1 MTSAQRRAQ
10 LIEVGLALFAEKGIE
25 GTSVEEIAASAGV
38 SKPLIY
44 EHFGG
49 KEGLYAVVVDREM
62 RALLQLISES
72 LLTGSPRVKA
82 ENAALAFLT
91 YIETRSDGFRIL
103 VLNSPVG
110 GQSGSF
116 ATLLSEAASQV
127 EHIFVA
133 ELGARGFDPR
143 MAPMYAQMLVGMVAL
158 TGQWWLDARLLTR
171 EEVAA
176 HIVNL
181 AWNGLVGLESN
192 PKLSRNSAGK
202 NNER

>member
-72 LLTGSPRVKA
+72 LLQGSPRVKA

-91 YIETRSDGFRIL
+91 YIETRSDGFRD
-103 VLNSPVG
+103 
-110 GQSGSF
+110 GSDVR
-116 ATLLSEAASQV
+116 ANAC
-127 EHIFVA
+127 
-133 ELGARGFDPR
+133 
-143 MAPMYAQMLVGMVAL
+143 
-158 TGQWWLDARLLTR
+158 
-171 EEVAA
+171 
-176 HIVNL
+176 
-181 AWNGLVGLESN
+181 WNGCINWSVVARCAITYARR
-192 PKLSRNSAGK
+192 SRCTHC
-202 NNER
+202 

>member
-1 MTSAQRRAQ
+1 
-10 LIEVGLALFAEKGIE
+10 
-25 GTSVEEIAASAGV
+25 
-38 SKPLIY
+38 
-44 EHFGG
+44 
-49 KEGLYAVVVDREM
+49 M
-62 RALLQLISES
+62 RALLHLISES
-72 LLTGSPRVKA
+72 LLQGSPRVKA

-116 ATLLSEAASQV
+116 ATLLSEVASQV

-133 ELGARGFDPR
+133 ELGARGFDPQ

-192 PKLSRNSAGK
+192 PKLSRNSVAK
-202 NNER
+202 NHE

>member
-10 LIEVGLALFAEKGIE
+10 LIEVGLALLAEKGIE

-72 LLTGSPRVKA
+72 LLQGSPRVKA

-127 EHIFVA
+127 EHIFVS
-133 ELGARGFDPR
+133 ELTTRGFDPQ

-181 AWNGLVGLESN
+181 AWNGLVGLESK
-192 PKLSRNSAGK
+192 PKLSRNSAGR
-202 NNER
+202 NHE

>member
-72 LLTGSPRVKA
+72 LLVGRPRVKA
-82 ENAALAFLT
+82 EKAALAFLT

-116 ATLLSEAASQV
+116 ATLLSEVASQV

-133 ELGARGFDPR
+133 ELGTRGFDPQ
-143 MAPMYAQMLVGMVAL
+143 MAPMYAQMLVGMMAL
-158 TGQWWLDARLLTR
+158 TGQWWLDARLFTR

-181 AWNGLVGLESN
+181 AWNGLVGLDSN
-192 PKLSRNSAGK
+192 PKLSPNSLGK
-202 NNER
+202 NSE

>member
-202 NNER
+202 NHG

>member
-72 LLTGSPRVKA
+72 LLQGSPRVKA

-127 EHIFVA
+127 EHIFIS
-133 ELGARGFDPR
+133 ELTTRGFDPQ

-181 AWNGLVGLESN
+181 AWNGLVGLESK

-202 NNER
+202 NHE

>member
-72 LLTGSPRVKA
+72 LLQGSPRVKA

-127 EHIFVA
+127 EHIFIS
-133 ELGARGFDPR
+133 ELTTRGFDPQ

-181 AWNGLVGLESN
+181 AWNGLVGLESK
-192 PKLSRNSAGK
+192 PKLSRNSVGK
-202 NNER
+202 NHE

>member
-72 LLTGSPRVKA
+72 LLQGSPRVKA

-127 EHIFVA
+127 EHIF
-133 ELGARGFDPR
+133 E
-143 MAPMYAQMLVGMVAL
+143 MAPMTCRRHARAGIPPRRLVSS
-158 TGQWWLDARLLTR
+158 LDF
-171 EEVAA
+171 
-176 HIVNL
+176 I
-181 AWNGLVGLESN
+181 SF
-192 PKLSRNSAGK
+192 
-202 NNER
+202 